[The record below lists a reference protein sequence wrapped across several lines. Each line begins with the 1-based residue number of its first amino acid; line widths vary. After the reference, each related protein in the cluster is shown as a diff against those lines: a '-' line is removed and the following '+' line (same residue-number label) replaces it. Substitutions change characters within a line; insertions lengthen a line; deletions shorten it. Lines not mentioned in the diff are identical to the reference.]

1 MAGQCRV
8 ISDRRFESER
18 NPSDHR
24 LLLRPEHRLD
34 GVPPREMPR
43 NSCVESTSE
52 QSDRKTEIAVLIA
65 HSDPLISAGLAA
77 VLQERP
83 DFRITVSERE
93 GGVSRQTSS
102 HAPSADVVIADYD
115 SALHLTE
122 AELGRTGKVLVL
134 THSDSEAKICHA
146 LESGVRGYLLL
157 GCSLRELSDGI
168 RSVSR
173 GGVALGSLVADRIA
187 EKMTHDALTSREQAI
202 LGQIM
207 LGMSNKAIARELAVA
222 VGTVKTYVKS
232 ILRKLNAGSRTEA
245 AAIALRRGILGEER
259 EWLHPRLSERGS
271 GVQGGLTRQLDDSMK
286 QRRGRRSDSD
296 PTIST
301 TAL

>member
-1 MAGQCRV
+1 
-8 ISDRRFESER
+8 
-18 NPSDHR
+18 
-24 LLLRPEHRLD
+24 
-34 GVPPREMPR
+34 
-43 NSCVESTSE
+43 
-52 QSDRKTEIAVLIA
+52 
-65 HSDPLISAGLAA
+65 
-77 VLQERP
+77 
-83 DFRITVSERE
+83 
-93 GGVSRQTSS
+93 
-102 HAPSADVVIADYD
+102 
-115 SALHLTE
+115 
-122 AELGRTGKVLVL
+122 
-134 THSDSEAKICHA
+134 
-146 LESGVRGYLLL
+146 
-157 GCSLRELSDGI
+157 
-168 RSVSR
+168 
-173 GGVALGSLVADRIA
+173 
-187 EKMTHDALTSREQAI
+187 MTHDALTSREQAI

>member
-1 MAGQCRV
+1 MAGQCTV

-18 NPSDHR
+18 NPSDHG

-34 GVPPREMPR
+34 GVPPREMPQ

-77 VLQERP
+77 VLRERR

-122 AELGRTGKVLVL
+122 AELGRTGRVLVL
-134 THSDSEAKICHA
+134 THSD
-146 LESGVRGYLLL
+146 R
-157 GCSLRELSDGI
+157 
-168 RSVSR
+168 
-173 GGVALGSLVADRIA
+173 LGSLVADRIA

-202 LGQIM
+202 LRQIM

-259 EWLHPRLSERGS
+259 EWLHPRLRERGS
-271 GVQGGLTRQLDDSMK
+271 EIRGGLTRQLDDSMK
-286 QRRGRRSDSD
+286 QRRSRRSDSD
-296 PTIST
+296 ATIST